1 MTGSYY
7 ELSNTEIECQH
18 LGVTHREAAGKCAQA
33 VGSGGVIR
41 DRPVP
46 PEASFYCTLVRR
58 RLEHSGLKVF

>member
-1 MTGSYY
+1 M
-7 ELSNTEIECQH
+7 
-18 LGVTHREAAGKCAQA
+18 THREAAGKCAQA